1 MNPEIATRVLSSI
14 NLPSPPGVAARI
26 IEIAQD
32 ESVDMADVAR
42 AIGMDSALTS
52 KILRIA
58 NSPLYAQRRKSE
70 NLRQALVV
78 LGLNATLTLALSFSL
93 VKSLRSGKPNGLN
106 FDHYWRRSLLAAT
119 ASRALADALRLAQA
133 EEYFLV
139 GLLQDIGMLGLD
151 AALPTLY
158 AGSDALQ
165 HDHGAI
171 AVFERRLLQTDHT
184 EVGAMMMNGWRLPE
198 RFCRAI
204 GGSHEIHLRTVA
216 TSPETLDRCVAL
228 SGAVADLFLLD
239 PQRRQFAEN
248 ALAVERSIGL
258 DKTAFGEVL
267 AAIGSIIPETE
278 AVFDA
283 DVLAKRSA
291 ELMLEQAREV
301 LMVRSLHGVRDADS
315 LRVRAEDI
323 ASRTLEIEQA
333 ARHDPLTGLYNRN
346 HLDQILAREFEHS
359 LRKRRPLS
367 LAVAEL
373 ENFKSICEGAGQ
385 TAGDRIVQA
394 AARIL
399 RANTREADS
408 IARHG
413 AETFMLVMP
422 STNEDTARQ
431 ICERIAQAFQ
441 STPLENGTGG
451 TIVTLFI
458 GWATQDAQPN
468 FANVAELRKA
478 ADTALATTKLRVRS
492 RLVPFAQVS
501 VPTAVG

>member
-394 AARIL
+394 AGRQQRPHPPEPAT
-399 RANTREADS
+399 NWGPPG
-408 IARHG
+408 G
-413 AETFMLVMP
+413 AGKEGMA